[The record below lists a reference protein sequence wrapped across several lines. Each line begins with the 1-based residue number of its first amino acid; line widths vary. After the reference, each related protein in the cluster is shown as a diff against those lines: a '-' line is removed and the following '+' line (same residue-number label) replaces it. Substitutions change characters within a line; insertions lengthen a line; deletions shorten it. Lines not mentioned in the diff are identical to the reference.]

1 MGART
6 NFTIV
11 TTKDPK
17 QNINL
22 YSHWGGDSGVLDLAL
37 ALNKAMARM
46 GDTSY
51 FVRILINALQNDHD
65 SETGYGLYVGKVN
78 HEESY
83 EYKEVNLI
91 NNTVTI
97 GDLTTT
103 IDSFI
108 NYHLPSTVL
117 SSVGASSAGVGV
129 TSR

>member
-11 TTKDPK
+11 TTEDPN

-22 YSHWGGDSGVLDLAL
+22 YSHWGGDSGVMDLAL
-37 ALNKAMARM
+37 ALQKAMPRM

-51 FVRILINALQNDHD
+51 FVRILINALQDEHEG
-65 SETGYGLYVGKVN
+65 ETGYGIYVGEVN

-83 EYKEVNLI
+83 EYKEVDLT

-97 GDLTTT
+97 GDLTKP
-103 IDSFI
+103 IDKFI
-108 NYHLPSTVL
+108 SYHLDTV
-117 SSVGASSAGVGV
+117 SAEKATV
-129 TSR
+129 

>member
-11 TTKDPK
+11 TTEDPN

-22 YSHWGGDSGVLDLAL
+22 YSHWGGDSGVMDLAH
-37 ALNKAMARM
+37 ALNKAMPRIRM

-51 FVRILINALQNDHD
+51 AARILINALQDNHD
-65 SETGYGLYVGKVN
+65 SETGYGLYVGEVN

-103 IDSFI
+103 IDKFI
-108 NYHLPSTVL
+108 SYHLDMVSAEQATV
-117 SSVGASSAGVGV
+117 
-129 TSR
+129 

>member
-11 TTKDPK
+11 TTDDSN

-22 YSHWGGDSGVLDLAL
+22 YSHWGGDSGVMTLAQ
-37 ALNKAMARM
+37 ALNKAMPRISM

-51 FVRILINALQNDHD
+51 AARIIINALQDEHD
-65 SETGYGLYVGKVN
+65 SDTGYGLYVGEIN

-83 EYKEVNLI
+83 EYKEVNLT

-97 GDLTTT
+97 GDLTKP
-103 IDSFI
+103 IDKFI
-108 NYHLPSTVL
+108 SYHLDQNL
-117 SSVGASSAGVGV
+117 AEQSV
-129 TSR
+129 

>member
-11 TTKDPK
+11 TTEDPN

-22 YSHWGGDSGVLDLAL
+22 YSHWGGDSGVMDLAH
-37 ALNKAMARM
+37 ALNKAMPRM

-51 FVRILINALQNDHD
+51 FVRILINALQDDHD
-65 SETGYGLYVGKVN
+65 SETGYGLYVGEVN

-83 EYKEVNLI
+83 EYKEVNLT

-97 GDLTTT
+97 GDLTKP
-103 IDSFI
+103 IDKFI
-108 NYHLPSTVL
+108 SYHLDTV
-117 SSVGASSAGVGV
+117 SAEKV
-129 TSR
+129 TV

>member
-11 TTKDPK
+11 TTEDPN

-22 YSHWGGDSGVLDLAL
+22 YSHWGGDSGVMDLAL
-37 ALNKAMARM
+37 ALNKAMPRM

-51 FVRILINALQNDHD
+51 FVRILINALQDDHD
-65 SETGYGLYVGKVN
+65 SETGYGLYVGEVN

-83 EYKEVNLI
+83 EYKEVNLT

-97 GDLTTT
+97 GDLTKP
-103 IDSFI
+103 IDKFI
-108 NYHLPSTVL
+108 SYHLDEVFA
-117 SSVGASSAGVGV
+117 VQQ
-129 TSR
+129 